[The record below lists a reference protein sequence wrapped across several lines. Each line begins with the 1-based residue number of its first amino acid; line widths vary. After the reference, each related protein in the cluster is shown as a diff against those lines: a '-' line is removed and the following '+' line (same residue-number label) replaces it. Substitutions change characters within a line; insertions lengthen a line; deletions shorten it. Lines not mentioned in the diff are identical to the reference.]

1 MRRSQ
6 LPALLAAVLLLA
18 APTLSP
24 AGVDLSVSVSFAP
37 PALPVYVQPPLP
49 ARGYLWTP
57 GYWAWDG
64 VGYYWVPGTWV
75 LPPVSGLL
83 WTPGY
88 WAWRD
93 GFYVWNPGYWGP
105 TVGFYGGVN
114 YGFGYT
120 GVGFQGGYW
129 HGGAFFY
136 NRAVANFGH
145 VQVFDAYSAPVERHE
160 MSRVSFNGG
169 PGGLRARPSAAERL
183 AMSGRHAGPTV
194 LQRQHEQ
201 GAAGMPGL
209 HASENGGRPQIL
221 TTRLPADFSH
231 PGPGLR
237 NHPMPPA
244 GAYGHAPRQGGGH
257 NGPPREQGRR
267 EAGPPRDR

>member
-1 MRRSQ
+1 MKNRFSGKLKFSMR
-6 LPALLAAVLLLA
+6 
-18 APTLSP
+18 
-24 AGVDLSVSVSFAP
+24 AP
-37 PALPVYVQPPLP
+37 PTTEFGMLSIVLVPVRTL
-49 ARGYLWTP
+49 
-57 GYWAWDG
+57 
-64 VGYYWVPGTWV
+64 
-75 LPPVSGLL
+75 
-83 WTPGY
+83 
-88 WAWRD
+88 
-93 GFYVWNPGYWGP
+93 
-105 TVGFYGGVN
+105 
-114 YGFGYT
+114 
-120 GVGFQGGYW
+120 
-129 HGGAFFY
+129 
-136 NRAVANFGH
+136 
-145 VQVFDAYSAPVERHE
+145 VERHE